1 MPVRKI
7 PISSRSLT
15 GRHAYGRGKGAVG
28 FESSLER
35 DFISLMRFDAN
46 VTDIEEQPVRISFQ
60 DSAGKHRH
68 YTPDFLVH
76 RGSGASMLVEIKP
89 AKFVTATLDDK
100 FNAARNF
107 ARRRGW
113 TFEVWTERQIRI
125 PRLENAK
132 FLLPY
137 QEAEPPVGARDR
149 LLTALG
155 ETGRTTVT
163 CLLDATCQQED
174 DRAEALF
181 ALWHLV
187 ATGTIVASMDDLL
200 TPATD
205 IHLNEGDQ
213 R

>member
-1 MPVRKI
+1 MKI
-7 PISSRSLT
+7 
-15 GRHAYGRGKGAVG
+15 HAEDCGTSILA
-28 FESSLER
+28 
-35 DFISLMRFDAN
+35 
-46 VTDIEEQPVRISFQ
+46 
-60 DSAGKHRH
+60 
-68 YTPDFLVH
+68 
-76 RGSGASMLVEIKP
+76 EIKP
-89 AKFVTATLDDK
+89 AKFVTADLDDK
-100 FNAARNF
+100 FDAARNF

-137 QEAEPPVGARDR
+137 QQVEPPAGARDR

-163 CLLDATCQQED
+163 RLLDATCSQED
-174 DRAEALF
+174 DLAETLF

-187 ATGTIVASMDDLL
+187 ATGTIAAGMDDLL
-200 TPATD
+200 TPASE

>member
-60 DSAGKHRH
+60 DTAGKHRH

-76 RGSGASMLVEIKP
+76 RRSGASMLAEIKP
-89 AKFVTATLDDK
+89 AKFVTADLDDK

-113 TFEVWTERQIRI
+113 TFEVWTEREIRI

-137 QEAEPPVGARDR
+137 QQAEPPTWARDR
-149 LLTALG
+149 LLIALG

-163 CLLDATCQQED
+163 RLLEATCRQED

-187 ATGTIVASMDDLL
+187 ATGTVAAGMDDPL
-200 TPATD
+200 TPATN